1 MATKS
6 VPAKKSVAAKTLGS
20 VPNLVGMKVM
30 DAHKIA
36 MQAGYCLRV
45 SKDISN
51 LNKIDAPT
59 CITVEVT
66 GKLPNITIT
75 KQQVG

>member
-1 MATKS
+1 M
-6 VPAKKSVAAKTLGS
+6 VKKLGP
-20 VPNLVGMKVM
+20 VPNLVGMKIM
-30 DAHKIA
+30 DAHKVA

-45 SKDISN
+45 SEDISK
-51 LNKIDAPT
+51 LNKIAAPT

-66 GKLPNITIT
+66 GKIPNITIT